1 MLEVPGLASAGRL
14 VGAAAD
20 IPQRIGRLVGEAEEL
35 LAGARSSLRSVDATI
50 ASADAAIRRVDGVL
64 DRVDATVTAADA
76 AVRRVDGVLDRV
88 DATLARTDE
97 VVASARGL
105 TDTASGMVEQIQPSL
120 QRVLPLAEKFTDSVS
135 PNEVNAAIALV
146 NELPELTRSLRED
159 VLPVL
164 STLNGVGPDVN
175 ELLHVMD
182 DVRRAI
188 LGIPGFTFLKKR
200 GAERIEEDEAH
211 EVHPRDPDMDVQV
224 HDRSRN

>member
-1 MLEVPGLASAGRL
+1 MFLLPVPMQLTRTAHAGLASAGRL

-20 IPQRIGRLVGEAEEL
+20 LPQRLGRLVGEAEEL

-50 ASADAAIRRVDGVL
+50 A
-64 DRVDATVTAADA
+64 AADT

-88 DATLARTDE
+88 ELTVARADA
-97 VVASARGL
+97 VVDSSDAIVGRAGTV
-105 TDTASGMVEQIQPSL
+105 TDTAADLIGQIQPSV
-120 QRVLPLAEKFTDSVS
+120 QRVLPLAQRFTDSVS
-135 PNEVNAAIALV
+135 PAEVNAAIALV

-164 STLNGVGPDVN
+164 TTLNGVGPDVN

-200 GAERIEEDEAH
+200 GAERIEEDEAS
-211 EVHPRDPDMDVQV
+211 ELHPRDADMDVRV
-224 HDRSRN
+224 HDRSD